1 MLVAALA
8 VAGTMLASL
17 TEAKGALV
25 RSMHAPLSVLP
36 QAFLFFRCP
45 NFPKIGPNISTLN
58 HSTNACSKFSSYL
71 STQHA
76 SHHQR
81 LSLFV
86 FDRPH
91 GYLYMY
97 MPIVFFIPFF
107 SKIQSKFTCFHH
119 FLTSRVLPFVVPIDG
134 GVWLRT

>member
-1 MLVAALA
+1 MMTRVFVLVAALA

-97 MPIVFFIPFF
+97 MPIVFFIPFL
-107 SKIQSKFTCFHH
+107 KFNQNLLASTT
-119 FLTSRVLPFVVPIDG
+119 FLRHGSFPL
-134 GVWLRT
+134 